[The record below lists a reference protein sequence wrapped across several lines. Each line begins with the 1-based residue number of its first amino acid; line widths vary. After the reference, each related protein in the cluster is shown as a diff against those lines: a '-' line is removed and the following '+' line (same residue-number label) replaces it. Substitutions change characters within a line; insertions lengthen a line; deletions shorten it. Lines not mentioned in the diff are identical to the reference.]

1 MKFLNVNDK
10 LGFAGEVASR
20 TLFLQ
25 IEEEYLKYNIK
36 VELKLPDGEKYGS
49 GALEDKTQ
57 YILDEYA
64 LSHKG
69 FIEAQ
74 IVAYDDSGTYVVK
87 SPIKKFLVCESVNAG
102 RDLPD
107 IYKLQEKEIEVTE
120 TETEVTPDPDYYGL
134 KKVKILA
141 DIVEEHSDL
150 SGLDFDESGHTG
162 FQREITF
169 NNKLSTDLVDDT
181 NSSNKFTNTQEKT
194 KLANI
199 ETGAQV
205 NKIESIS
212 VNGVSIQ
219 VDANKNVDL
228 DLTDYASEDWVESN
242 YYNKLYSDI
251 NYSNLISKTYNEL
264 AALKANNGLVAGQ
277 FYRITDY
284 VTTVNGKVNNVGDLA
299 RATGNQFDLI
309 IQAISNNAFSE
320 LATPILHNG
329 DTYFA
334 SENLKAWKVWYC
346 FENDTNRFEWADSV
360 NGKGVIYRLID
371 EFENDVPYDF
381 KNIQFKRFTISAVAD
396 SRQSFMVGLKIG
408 VNGQSANITSDTT
421 TYDWC
426 YTFSTSDLRDASLRA
441 NYVAGAS
448 SATSTMAKQNII
460 GQYLCDSPYY
470 RGVQALNDFVIKSN
484 NSIDNKFG
492 DGSHSNTIYAAGNDV
507 MYNYFGSM
515 FRQNVIALYNMNHN
529 DANECFES
537 NVIGKDLTT
546 ADMFQWNVFGSHFN
560 NNICIW
566 FSTVTVLKNAGV
578 ANTKFATRTQSVEMA
593 IVKDSD
599 FSLCTIFAQ
608 SSVRLINNSTFK
620 NTIIHNELGEIMDS
634 TIDAYLA
641 YCSITFMQS
650 VTITVNQ
657 MYGVILTRVYQV
669 NITAN
674 SFNYITGTIL
684 YKVSFVNTNNKISGL
699 QLGPIAPST
708 AITINVATL
717 PDITVNNLKTMNY
730 ITNANN
736 KLVLYYT
743 YTTINASNEVIT
755 HNLYSTDN
763 GTTWL
768 VAYDSS
774 STITDE
780 EWTDLREGL

>member
-141 DIVEEHSDL
+141 DIVEKHSDL

-169 NNKLSTDLVDDT
+169 NNKLSADLVDDT
-181 NSSNKFTNTQEKT
+181 NSSNKFTNSQDKA
-194 KLANI
+194 KLAGI
-199 ETGAQV
+199 ESGAQA
-205 NKIESIS
+205 NIIEQIS
-212 VNGVSIQ
+212 VNGVPAQ
-219 VDANKNVDL
+219 VDANKNVNL
-228 DLTDYASEDWVESN
+228 SGVATQDWVNSN
-242 YYNKLYSDI
+242 YYNKSYSDI
-251 NYSNLISKTYNEL
+251 NYSNLINKTYNEL
-264 AALKANNGLVAGQ
+264 AVLKANNGLVAGQ

-284 VTTVNGKVNNVGDLA
+284 ITTVNGKVNNTSDLA

-334 SENLKAWKVWYC
+334 SENLKAWKIWYC
-346 FENDTNRFEWADSV
+346 FENDTNRFEWADTT
-360 NGKGVIYRLID
+360 NGKGVIYRLVD
-371 EFENDVPYDF
+371 EFGNDVPYDF
-381 KNIQFKRFTISAVAD
+381 KNIQFKRFSISSVVD

-408 VNGQSANITSDTT
+408 VNGQSSNITSDTT

-441 NYVAGAS
+441 NYVA
-448 SATSTMAKQNII
+448 ATSHTNCTMAKQNII

-507 MYNYFGSM
+507 MYNYFGGM

-529 DANECFES
+529 DANECFER

-546 ADMFQWNVFGSHFN
+546 ANTFQWNIFASHFSDSV
-560 NNICIW
+560 CISVKHSHFTLNSCVDNTKFANLMQYCEVGTIIDCD
-566 FSTVTVLKNAGV
+566 FSGCTEMQEVKLYVMCNVTVLK
-578 ANTKFATRTQSVEMA
+578 RIRYS
-593 IVKDSD
+593 S
-599 FSLCTIFAQ
+599 IFK
-608 SSVRLINNSTFK
+608 IINSTINSNIMYSNISFIGRSSIQCDLTVC
-620 NTIIHNELGEIMDS
+620 NVDYINYCNITIN
-634 TIDAYLA
+634 
-641 YCSITFMQS
+641 SIQFSKLLLQS
-650 VTITVNQ
+650 VTINDSTIVLRAIDAR
-657 MYGVILTRVYQV
+657 ILLQNDTSITLPQTNLVGSKIYDNPTHTILNFENRVFDDTAH
-669 NITAN
+669 TAN
-674 SFNYITGTIL
+674 
-684 YKVSFVNTNNKISGL
+684 
-699 QLGPIAPST
+699 
-708 AITINVATL
+708 
-717 PDITVNNLKTMNY
+717 DI
-730 ITNANN
+730 
-736 KLVLYYT
+736 
-743 YTTINASNEVIT
+743 
-755 HNLYSTDN
+755 NLYSTDN

-780 EWTDLREGL
+780 DWEDLREGL